1 MGVTNPNNIK
11 VYTNLKTL
19 IKAKRVLN
27 KAGIGFLLDGNTEEA
42 EPKGFMDMINLLIEG
57 GKIIEFVQ
65 TITRDDETDFAEMQ
79 APELGAIID
88 SFFTDTGKLLPSFI
102 RQKIGSFLNLIISS

>member
-1 MGVTNPNNIK
+1 MSVTNPTKIK
-11 VYTNLKTL
+11 VYTNLNTL

-27 KAGIGFLLDGNTEEA
+27 EVGIGFLLDGNTENT
-42 EPKGFMDMINLLIEG
+42 EPKGFMDIINLLIEG
-57 GKIIEFVQ
+57 GKLIEFVQ
-65 TITRDDETDFAEMQ
+65 TITKDEETDFAEMQ
-79 APELGAIID
+79 APELGAIIE